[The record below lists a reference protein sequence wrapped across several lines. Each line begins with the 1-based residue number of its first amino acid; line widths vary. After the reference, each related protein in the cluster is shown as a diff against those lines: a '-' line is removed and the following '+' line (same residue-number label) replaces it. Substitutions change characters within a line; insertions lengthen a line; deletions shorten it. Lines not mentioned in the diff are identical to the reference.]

1 MRDCHLGKKQTV
13 SLFAASLWLAIAC
26 IPFSYAGDVT
36 GKVRVDAVA
45 GECGPAHAAERSVCD
60 PSGVVLSLTPL
71 DPARRASLKKPPV
84 HAALVQKNK
93 SFVPHLLVIPP
104 GSTVDFPN
112 RDPFFHNV
120 FSLFEG
126 KRFDLGLYES
136 GASRSVNFDRAG
148 VSYIFC
154 NIHPQMNAIVIS
166 LDTPY
171 YAIVGHS
178 GEAKIPNVEPGEY
191 LLQIW
196 AEGLNRE
203 EMDKLSRNVKI
214 GEAPLSVGT
223 VDVPA
228 TETLT
233 QHKNKYGRGYDATSS
248 APYEPH

>member
-1 MRDCHLGKKQTV
+1 MCGSRFKLKRIAA
-13 SLFAASLWLAIAC
+13 LFATGILFAIICLPLA
-26 IPFSYAGDVT
+26 YAGDVT
-36 GKVRVDAVA
+36 AKIRVAA
-45 GECGPAHAAERSVCD
+45 ASGECSATQPGAGSVCD

-71 DPARRASLKKPPV
+71 DPERRASLKEPPV

-93 SFVPHLLVIPP
+93 SFSPHLLVIPP

-136 GASRSVNFDRAG
+136 GASRSVKFDRAG

-171 YAIVGHS
+171 YAIVGSS
-178 GEAKIPNVEPGEY
+178 GEAKIADVEPGDY
-191 LLQIW
+191 LVQIW

-203 EMDKLSRNVKI
+203 EMEKLSRKVRV
-214 GEAPLSVGT
+214 ADDPLNLGILE
-223 VDVPA
+223 VPA
-228 TETLT
+228 TETLAR
-233 QHKNKYGRGYDATSS
+233 HKNKYGRGYDANSA
-248 APYEPH
+248 APYEH

>member
-1 MRDCHLGKKQTV
+1 MKRVLYALLAFAFMAPRAYV
-13 SLFAASLWLAIAC
+13 S
-26 IPFSYAGDVT
+26 DVT
-36 GKVRVDAVA
+36 ASVRVTADNQK
-45 GECGPAHAAERSVCD
+45 GD

-71 DPARRASLKKPPV
+71 DPVKHASLQQAPV

-93 SFVPHLLVIPP
+93 SFSPHLLVVPP
-104 GSTVDFPN
+104 GSLVDFPN

-136 GASRSVNFDRAG
+136 GASRSVRFDRTG

-171 YAIVGHS
+171 YAIVGSS
-178 GEAKIPNVEPGEY
+178 GQAKIANVEPGEY

-203 EMDKLSRNVKI
+203 EMDKLSRHVSV
-214 GEAPLSVGT
+214 ADLPLTLGVLEIPS
-223 VDVPA
+223 
-228 TETLT
+228 TESLV
-233 QHKNKYGRGYDATSS
+233 QHKNKYGRSYDPNPP
-248 APYEPH
+248 APYQH

>member
-1 MRDCHLGKKQTV
+1 MCESGFKERRTMA
-13 SLFAASLWLAIAC
+13 LFAAMFVAAI
-26 IPFSYAGDVT
+26 IGSPFAHAGEVT
-36 GKVRVDAVA
+36 AKVRVAAGA
-45 GECGPAHAAERSVCD
+45 GECGSAQAGERSVCD

-71 DPARRASLKKPPV
+71 DPERRASLKRPPV

-93 SFVPHLLVIPP
+93 SFSPHLLVIPP

-136 GASRSVNFDRAG
+136 GASRSVKFDRAG

-171 YAIVGHS
+171 YAIVGSS
-178 GEAKIPNVEPGEY
+178 GEAQIANVEPGDY
-191 LLQIW
+191 LMQIW

-203 EMDKLSRNVKI
+203 EMEKLSRKVKVTDEKLNL
-214 GEAPLSVGT
+214 GAVE
-223 VDVPA
+223 VPA

-233 QHKNKYGRGYDATSS
+233 QHKNKYGRGYDANSA
-248 APYEPH
+248 APYEH

>member
-1 MRDCHLGKKQTV
+1 MKRVLYAFL
-13 SLFAASLWLAIAC
+13 SFAFVALRA
-26 IPFSYAGDVT
+26 YAADVT
-36 GKVRVDAVA
+36 ASVRVTADNQK
-45 GECGPAHAAERSVCD
+45 GD

-71 DPARRASLKKPPV
+71 DPVKHASLQQAPV

-93 SFVPHLLVIPP
+93 SFSPHLLVVPP
-104 GSTVDFPN
+104 GSLVDFPN

-136 GASRSVNFDRAG
+136 GASRSVRFDRTG

-171 YAIVGHS
+171 YAIVGSS
-178 GEAKIPNVEPGEY
+178 GQARIANVEPGEY

-203 EMDKLSRNVKI
+203 EMDKLSRRVSI
-214 GEAPLSVGT
+214 ADLPVTLGVLEIPS
-223 VDVPA
+223 
-228 TETLT
+228 TESLI
-233 QHKNKYGRGYDATSS
+233 QHKNKYGRSYDPNPP
-248 APYEPH
+248 APYQH